1 MPQSTDG
8 PKCAYRLV
16 VRALTLSSGADTP
29 LRKGAWLETKAG
41 VEGDAVTLVWLVN
54 ALEYAREQGQSKIVD
69 HLESIA
75 DDVVFEA
82 EMTARRS
89 SLLFRV
95 K

>member
-1 MPQSTDG
+1 
-8 PKCAYRLV
+8 
-16 VRALTLSSGADTP
+16 
-29 LRKGAWLETKAG
+29 LETKAG